1 MGQVW
6 VWRLNKT
13 TGVVGYFEDF
23 VIESQPK
30 MAHC

>member
-6 VWRLNKT
+6 LWRLNKAM
-13 TGVVGYFEDF
+13 GYFEDF

-30 MAHC
+30 MAHS